1 MKRFNLWVASFVFG
15 LFLAVLSGCGG
26 GGDDGA
32 SASLSYGA
40 SASLSWSP
48 VIHQT
53 AIAYTVHF
61 GKQPSGGD
69 GSCDYENSVN
79 VSEPSAFI
87 TGLEFTTQYYFAVSA
102 YTEDTR
108 SQCSDEVSKLTPE
121 APGPAGQ
128 SGFRS

>member
-32 SASLSYGA
+32 SASLS
-40 SASLSWSP
+40 WNP

-61 GKQPSGGD
+61 GKQSSGGD
-69 GSCDYENSVN
+69 GSCNYENSVN

-121 APGPAGQ
+121 APEPAGQ